1 MRGMAVLLVAVA
13 ATAAGAQAAPQPS
26 ARVQFRMPSGNI
38 ACAGSVAAKPQQ
50 SFLRCDILSG
60 LRPQPRRACQ
70 LDWTGF
76 ELRSTG
82 TARPVCAGDTVFDRR
97 APVLRY
103 GTTWKRGG
111 LVCRSRRS
119 GLRCSN
125 RDGRG
130 FVLARARSFAF

>member
-1 MRGMAVLLVAVA
+1 MVLVAVA
-13 ATAAGAQAAPQPS
+13 ATAAGAQAASQPS
-26 ARVQFRMPSGNI
+26 VYVHFRAPSGNI
-38 ACAGSVAAKPQQ
+38 ACAGSVAAKPLP
-50 SFLRCDILSG
+50 SVLRCDILSG

-76 ELRSTG
+76 SLSSTG
-82 TARPVCAGDTVFDRR
+82 TARPVCAGDTVYDRR

-103 GTTWKRGG
+103 GMTWKQGG
-111 LVCRSRRS
+111 FVCRSRRS

>member
-1 MRGMAVLLVAVA
+1 MRRLAVLLAVVA

-26 ARVQFRMPSGNI
+26 VRVHFRTPSGNI
-38 ACAGSVAAKPQQ
+38 VCAGSVAAKPLP
-50 SFLRCDILSG
+50 STLHCDILSG
-60 LRPQPRRACQ
+60 LRPQPRRACE

-82 TARPVCAGDTVFDRR
+82 AARPVCAGDAVYDRR

-103 GTTWKRGG
+103 GMTWRQGDF
-111 LVCRSRRS
+111 VCRSRRS

-130 FVLARARSFAF
+130 FVLARARSYAF